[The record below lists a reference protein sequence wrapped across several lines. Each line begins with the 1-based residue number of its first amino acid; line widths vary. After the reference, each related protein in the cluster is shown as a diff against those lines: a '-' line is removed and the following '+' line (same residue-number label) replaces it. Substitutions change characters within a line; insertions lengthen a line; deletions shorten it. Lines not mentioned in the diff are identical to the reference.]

1 MTAYFASFAPFAPLR
16 EIFFAQ
22 SVMPIISW
30 SLIAPEVIVCI
41 TAVLVM
47 LVDAFARPTQRW
59 ITGGISLA
67 GLIVAAVATVW
78 LWANGTASSD
88 AFNGMIVLDELRLGF
103 TLIFVLVAGLTLL
116 ISTVWVHGEQLPAG
130 EFHSLLLFATVGM
143 MFMASGN
150 DLVIIFLGLEILS
163 IATYVMA
170 GFRRTD
176 VRSNESSLKYFIL
189 GSFSSAFLLYGIAL
203 VYGATSIAEP
213 GPGGSLSRIVAG
225 TTNIAEIASRLG
237 QAQYPALLYAGAA
250 MMLVGFGFKIATAP
264 FHIWTPDVYE
274 GAPTPV
280 TAFMAAG
287 PKAAGFA
294 SFIRVFVFGLPFVVS
309 ASNAGNGNLH
319 QAWVATLVVMAIL
332 TMTLG
337 NVVAIVQNNVKRM
350 LAYSSIAHAG
360 YALVGFVAA
369 GAASDLA
376 QRNAAITAVVF
387 YLLSYA
393 VMNIGAFAV
402 VQLIARS
409 GDRRTAFEDYRGI
422 GFESPVLAFSLS
434 LFMLSLL
441 GMPLTAGFMGKIMV
455 FGAAIDQKYYGLVI
469 VGVLNSAVSAY
480 YYLRLIVVMFFG
492 ERTMAWSAPRIPASV
507 ALALVIT
514 VLGVLY
520 LGIFP
525 GRVINALQTKIDSQ
539 LFTKQLIHRLRR

>member
-1 MTAYFASFAPFAPLR
+1 MIECFASFAPLR
-16 EIFFAQ
+16 GIFLAQ
-22 SVMPIISW
+22 SMMPIINW
-30 SLIAPEVIVCI
+30 SLIAPEVIVCAA
-41 TAVLVM
+41 AVLVM
-47 LVDAFARPTQRW
+47 LVDAFVRPTQRW
-59 ITGGISLA
+59 ITGGISLV
-67 GLIVAAVATVW
+67 GIVAGAISVLW
-78 LWANGTASSD
+78 LWSTGTPSTD

-103 TLIFVLVAGLTLL
+103 TLIFLLVSGLTLL
-116 ISTVWVHGEQLPAG
+116 ISTVWVQGEQLPAG

-143 MFMASGN
+143 MLMASGN

-203 VYGATSIAEP
+203 IYGATSIVEP
-213 GPGGSLSRIVAG
+213 GPGGSMGRIVAG
-225 TTNIAEIASRLG
+225 TTNIAEIATRVS

-309 ASNAGNGNLH
+309 ASNATAGNLH
-319 QAWVATLVVMAIL
+319 QLWVNVLVIMALL

-369 GAASDLA
+369 GAATDPA
-376 QRNAAITAVVF
+376 QRNSAITAVIF
-387 YLLSYA
+387 YLLTYA

-409 GDRRTAFEDYRGI
+409 GDRRTAIEDYRGI

-441 GMPLTAGFMGKIMV
+441 GMPLTAGFMGKILV
-455 FGAAIDQKYYGLVI
+455 FGAAIDQHYYKLVV
-469 VGVLNSAVSAY
+469 VGVLNTAVSAY
-480 YYLRLIVVMFFG
+480 YYLRLIIVMFFG
-492 ERTMAWSAPRIPASV
+492 ERTMAWKAPSVPASV
-507 ALALVIT
+507 AVALVIT

-525 GRVINALQTKIDSQ
+525 GRIINALQTRIESQ
-539 LFTKQLIHRLRR
+539 VFTENR

>member
-1 MTAYFASFAPFAPLR
+1 M
-16 EIFFAQ
+16 
-22 SVMPIISW
+22 MPILKW
-30 SLIAPEVIVCI
+30 SLIAPELIVCAA
-41 TAVLVM
+41 AVVVM
-47 LVDAFARPTQRW
+47 LLDAFVRPTQRW
-59 ITGGISLA
+59 ITGGIALTGLVLA
-67 GLIVAAVATVW
+67 GGASVW
-78 LWANGTASSD
+78 LWTNGVPSAD

-103 TLIFVLVAGLTLL
+103 TLIFLLVSALTLL
-116 ISTVWVHGEQLPAG
+116 LSTVWVENEQLPAG

-143 MFMASGN
+143 MLMASGN

-163 IATYVMA
+163 IATYVLA

-176 VRSNESSLKYFIL
+176 IRSNESSLKYFIL

-213 GPGGSLSRIVAG
+213 GPGGRLARIVAG
-225 TTNIAEIASRLG
+225 TTNISEIAARIND
-237 QAQYPALLYAGAA
+237 AQYPALLYAGAA
-250 MMLVGFGFKIATAP
+250 MMIVGFGFKIATAP

-294 SFIRVFVFGLPFVVS
+294 SFLRVFVFGLPFVVS
-309 ASNAGNGNLH
+309 ASSASGNLH
-319 QAWVATLVVMAIL
+319 QAWVNTLAVMAIL

-337 NVVAIVQNNVKRM
+337 NVVAIVQNNVKRL

-369 GAASDLA
+369 GAATDPA
-376 QRNAAITAVVF
+376 QRSTAVTAVMF
-387 YLLSYA
+387 YLLTYA

-409 GDRRTAFEDYRGI
+409 GDRRTSVEDYSGI

-434 LFMLSLL
+434 LFLLSLL
-441 GMPLTAGFMGKIMV
+441 GMPLTAGFIGKVMV
-455 FGAAIDQKYYGLVI
+455 FGAAIDQGYYVLVVI
-469 VGVLNSAVSAY
+469 GVLNTAVSAY
-480 YYLRLIVVMFFG
+480 YYLRLIIVMFFG
-492 ERTMAWSAPRIPASV
+492 ERITAWTAPRIPASV
-507 ALALVIT
+507 GLALALT
-514 VLGVLY
+514 VLGVIY
-520 LGIFP
+520 LGVFP
-525 GRVINALQTKIDSQ
+525 GRLINAFQTKIEPL
-539 LFTKQLIHRLRR
+539 LFTEAQSQVTSPVKK

>member
-1 MTAYFASFAPFAPLR
+1 M
-16 EIFFAQ
+16 
-22 SVMPIISW
+22 MPIISW
-30 SLIAPEVIVCI
+30 SLIAPEVIVCAA
-41 TAVLVM
+41 AVIVM
-47 LVDAFARPTQRW
+47 LVDAFARPAQRW

-67 GLIVAAVATVW
+67 GLIVAAIASVW
-78 LWANGTASSD
+78 LWANGTPSAD

-103 TLIFVLVAGLTLL
+103 TLIFLLVSALTLL
-116 ISTVWVHGEQLPAG
+116 LSTVWAENEQLPAG
-130 EFHSLLLFATVGM
+130 EFHSLLLFATAGM
-143 MFMASGN
+143 MLMASGN

-163 IATYVMA
+163 IATYVLA

-176 VRSNESSLKYFIL
+176 IRSNESSLKYFIL

-203 VYGATSIAEP
+203 VYGATSIADP
-213 GPGGSLSRIVAG
+213 GAGGRIVAG
-225 TTNIAEIASRLG
+225 TTNIAEIASRINE
-237 QAQYPALLYAGAA
+237 AQYPALLYAGAA

-294 SFIRVFVFGLPFVVS
+294 AFMRVFIFGLPFVVS
-309 ASNAGNGNLH
+309 ASSTTAGSLH
-319 QAWVATLVVMAIL
+319 HTWVTTLEVMAIF

-337 NVVAIVQNNVKRM
+337 NVVAIVQNNIKRM

-369 GAASDLA
+369 GAATDLV
-376 QRNAAITAVVF
+376 QRNNAITSVIF
-387 YLLSYA
+387 YLLTYA

-402 VQLIARS
+402 VQLVARN
-409 GDRRTAFEDYRGI
+409 GDRRTAIEDYSGI

-441 GMPLTAGFMGKIMV
+441 GMPLTAGFIGKVMV
-455 FGAAIDQKYYGLVI
+455 FGAAIDQGYYVLVVI
-469 VGVLNSAVSAY
+469 GVLNTAVSAY
-480 YYLRLIVVMFFG
+480 YYLRLIIVMFFG
-492 ERTMAWSAPRIPASV
+492 ERTTAWQPPRIPVSV
-507 ALALVIT
+507 AVTLALT

-520 LGIFP
+520 LGVFP
-525 GRVINALQTKIDSQ
+525 GRVINAFQTRIETQ
-539 LFTKQLIHRLRR
+539 LFTQTQSQK